1 MGRIELALLAFF
13 AACWA
18 VTALH
23 LVGLAP
29 LFGSF
34 PLDLYPLYGVA
45 GLLGS
50 LAGNVYVARARRLPR
65 ERQRTTLLLYFAGPP
80 GVLFLLRAMAPAAA
94 QAAAPLVPVYAFGV
108 FAVFFVVPLSV
119 SRPR

>member
-1 MGRIELALLAFF
+1 VSRLELVLLAFF

-18 VTALH
+18 VVALH
-23 LVGLAP
+23 LAGLAP
-29 LFGSF
+29 LTGSF

-45 GLLGS
+45 GLAGS

-65 ERQRTTLLLYFAGPP
+65 EQHRRTLLVYFAGPP
-80 GVLFLLRAMAPAAA
+80 GLLFLLRAMAPAAV
-94 QAAAPLVPVYAFGV
+94 QAAAPLVPVWAFGV